1 MHLVGFTLE
10 MYSVLFEIFFKENNT
25 CFHLTTIFIL
35 KGRGSNKRR
44 LLYKD
49 NGLINQCHLA
59 RVCLVTR
66 MACWVGTE
74 S

>member
-1 MHLVGFTLE
+1 M
-10 MYSVLFEIFFKENNT
+10 
-25 CFHLTTIFIL
+25 
-35 KGRGSNKRR
+35 KGRASNYRR

-59 RVCLVTR
+59 CVWVATR